1 MEASLQPLE
10 NSGKDGG
17 VANVG
22 TRIFEMTP
30 DPLQEGIPPSQGPA
44 LLSRGPYIAQHCY
57 YLFPFLE
64 IECRPN
70 EIHFSCRIFF
80 CRQSSLDTLDLKMSR
95 RRLRDGRVSTKLRK

>member
-30 DPLQEGIPPSQGPA
+30 DPLQAGIPPSQGPA
-44 LLSRGPYIAQHCY
+44 LLSWPVS
-57 YLFPFLE
+57 
-64 IECRPN
+64 RPALLLPLPLSGN
-70 EIHFSCRIFF
+70 
-80 CRQSSLDTLDLKMSR
+80 
-95 RRLRDGRVSTKLRK
+95 RV